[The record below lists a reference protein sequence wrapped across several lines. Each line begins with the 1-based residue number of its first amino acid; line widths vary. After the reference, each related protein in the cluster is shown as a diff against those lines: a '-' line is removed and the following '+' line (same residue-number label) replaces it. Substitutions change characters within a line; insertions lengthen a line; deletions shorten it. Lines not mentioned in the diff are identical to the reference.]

1 MVLIIKSEKLE
12 EKLEVGLTVTYQHFE
27 DVDLV
32 NEGRVVLDLLLLDC
46 LDGKLLSALAVLS

>member
-1 MVLIIKSEKLE
+1 MV
-12 EKLEVGLTVTYQHFE
+12 QHFE

-32 NEGRVVLDLLLLDC
+32 NEGRVVLDLLFLDC